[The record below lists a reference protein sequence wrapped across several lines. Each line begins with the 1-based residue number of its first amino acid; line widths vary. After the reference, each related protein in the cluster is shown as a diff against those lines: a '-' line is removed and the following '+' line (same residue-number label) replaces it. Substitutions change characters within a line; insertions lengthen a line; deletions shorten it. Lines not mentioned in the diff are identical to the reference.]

1 VLRGAA
7 WGLGHGLASVDT
19 VSLWSGGAERQFFQ
33 DLFSAGLRAVLVLG
47 AVGGEVLLLA
57 GVYLLMIATRFH
69 EPFLFVGFGWRGLV
83 MLISIS
89 LELMAQVVACIDF
102 LS

>member
-1 VLRGAA
+1 MLLGAA

-19 VSLWSGGAERQFFQ
+19 GSLRTGGAERQFFQ

-47 AVGGEVLLLA
+47 AVGDEVLLLA
-57 GVYLLMIATRFH
+57 GVYMLMIATRLC
-69 EPFLFVGFGWRGLV
+69 ESFLFVGFVWRGLV
-83 MLISIS
+83 VLISIS
-89 LELMAQVVACIDF
+89 LELMAQVVTCIDF